1 MTTAPRGVSGPFNV
15 FVVDGYTIQAEWTE
29 PSIRTGLITE
39 YILRAYD
46 REDLDETP
54 VEASFTNTT
63 FTRTGVLSLFVCK
76 VEQTINQCL

>member
-1 MTTAPRGVSGPFNV
+1 MSGPFNV

-46 REDLDETP
+46 RDDLNEKP
-54 VEASFTNTT
+54 VEASFLNTT
-63 FTRTGVLSLFVCK
+63 YSRTGPVLFVHNNLF
-76 VEQTINQCL
+76 IH